1 MLPTSVPGYQRSHR
15 QGSPTGSSS
24 GPSPQ
29 SSGQAAATDA
39 LAAIVQRLVAWGF
52 PADDAAY
59 ALQGVVRWID
69 VAARDYLFNQG
80 APVTAI
86 YLLVE
91 GKIFQEQISADN
103 QGNRRV
109 TLRREA
115 QPGEW
120 IGHYDMLYSQN
131 YGTRARASEASRL
144 IEVQASALNRLIY
157 RYPRVRQKI
166 APMEKIGRLRTV
178 PLFGSLDL
186 TVLSYVAD
194 ACRAERIP
202 ENTLLYEA
210 EQPADDIFIVDQ
222 GQILLSGDDY
232 PWTGVGNGMAFGFH
246 DRRAGGRNAA
256 APPYGH
262 TAKTSVPSTI
272 FVISRRQLIDLT
284 DLTPEVA
291 GNALRQQTEDALAAV
306 TVFAHYTPEER
317 RALLAYMSHYFVPIH
332 HLTMQQGEVGDS
344 LWILMPG
351 SRATLFALE
360 SGQAMQPTPVYGP
373 NFFGELALRVD
384 HTLNSTVQAEPA
396 SQWLR
401 LHQTDFR
408 AFLQRYG
415 QELQARLALSPDAER
430 YLGRAEERK
439 RYSWLQV
446 GENLVLFQQRHPIA
460 LLRNIAFSLV
470 LSTVIILTWVT
481 VATRGWLDPWHL
493 WIFGILGGISLIQ
506 FIWGLLDYLND
517 YLLITN
523 QRLVRQEKVLFIN
536 EYRQAAFLEQIRNVD
551 VETDFLGNVLRYGV
565 LQIQTAAS
573 SGSIDFDYVPDPL
586 RVKQTIL
593 EQQNLRQQHYQ
604 ASSKLVIQNLL
615 EERFGLRLR
624 LPQRVMPTGS
634 TPSIRLAQSWRE
646 RFGAIFDISSH
657 LEIRTDERI
666 IWRKHWA
673 ILVGRI
679 TPAVLTLTTVLA
691 LLIGEQFLPLLL
703 QQFVLPINILLV
715 LVGLWAMGWIAW
727 ITEDWRNDT
736 YEINAEQIADV
747 EKKPLFFSEQ
757 RRTALLGEIENI
769 EVSIPSPLHYLLN
782 FGNVRLSTA
791 ATQGEFSFDWVPDP
805 RGVSEEVRRRIEA
818 YRYEQETK
826 RAHQRAQELPDWF
839 EMYNRLGGDNI
850 ASPPRADG

>member
-1 MLPTSVPGYQRSHR
+1 MLPTSVPGYQRGRSL
-15 QGSPTGSSS
+15 QGLAQDPAQP
-24 GPSPQ
+24 PSL
-29 SSGQAAATDA
+29 DA

-59 ALQGVVRWID
+59 ALQGAVRWRA
-69 VAARDYLFNQG
+69 VAARQYLFSQDT
-80 APVTAI
+80 PVTHI

-91 GKIFQEQISADN
+91 GKIFQEQITPDSA
-103 QGNRRV
+103 GNRRV

-120 IGHYDMLYSQN
+120 IGHYDMLYSQH
-131 YGTRARASEASRL
+131 YGTRARAVENSRV
-144 IEVQASALNRLIY
+144 IEVQAAALNRLLY
-157 RYPRVRQKI
+157 RYPRVRQQI
-166 APMEKIGRLRTV
+166 APMEKIGRLRTI
-178 PLFGSLDL
+178 PLFGNLDL

-202 ENTLLYEA
+202 ENTVLYEA
-210 EQPADDIFIVDQ
+210 NQPADNLFIVDQ
-222 GQILLSGDDY
+222 GQVLFSGENY
-232 PWTGVGNGMAFGFH
+232 PWSGVGNGMAFGFH
-246 DRRAGGRNAA
+246 ERRAGGRNAD

-262 TAKTSVPSTI
+262 SAMTSVPSTI

-291 GNALRQQTEDALAAV
+291 GNALRQQAEEAVSAV
-306 TVFAHYTPEER
+306 TVFANYTLEER
-317 RALLAYMSHYFVPIH
+317 RALLGYMSHYYVPIH

-360 SGQAMQPTPVYGP
+360 SGQALQPTPVYGP

-401 LHQTDFR
+401 LHQGDFR
-408 AFLQRYG
+408 AFLRKHG
-415 QELQARLALSPDAER
+415 QELQPRLTLSPAAER
-430 YLGRAEERK
+430 FLGRAEERQ
-439 RYSWLQV
+439 RYPWLQI

-460 LLRNIAFSLV
+460 LLQNIGFSLI
-470 LSTVIILTWVT
+470 LSTIIVLTWVT

-493 WIFGILGGISLIQ
+493 WVFGILGGVSLVQ
-506 FIWGLLDYLND
+506 FFWGLIDYLND
-517 YLLITN
+517 YLLVTN

-536 EYRQAAFLEQIRNVD
+536 EHRQAAFLEQIRNID
-551 VETDFLGNVLRYGV
+551 VESDFLGNLLRYGNMK
-565 LQIQTAAS
+565 IQTAAS
-573 SGSIDFDYVPDPL
+573 SGSISFDYVPDPI

-624 LPQRVMPTGS
+624 LPQRVIPGGSAPT
-634 TPSIRLAQSWRE
+634 INLAQNWRE
-646 RFGAIFDISSH
+646 RVRQFMDIGAH
-657 LEIRTDERI
+657 LEIRTDDRI

-673 ILVGRI
+673 ILLGRSL
-679 TPAVLTLTTVLA
+679 PALLTALIVLA
-691 LLIGEQFLPLLL
+691 LLIGEQMLPPTL
-703 QQFVLPINILLV
+703 QQFVLPLNILLV
-715 LVGLWAMGWIAW
+715 LIGLWAMGWLAW
-727 ITEDWRNDT
+727 IVADWRNDT
-736 YEINAEQIADV
+736 YEIDGKQIADV

-757 RRTALLGEIENI
+757 RRTALLGEIEHI
-769 EVSIPSPLHYLLN
+769 EVNIPSPLHYLLN

-805 RGVSEEVRRRIEA
+805 RGVSEEIRRRIEV
-818 YRYEQETK
+818 YRYQQENN
-826 RAHQRAQELPDWF
+826 RARQRAQELPDWF

-850 ASPPRADG
+850 VPQQRAEG

>member
-1 MLPTSVPGYQRSHR
+1 MLPTSVPGYQRHR
-15 QGSPTGSSS
+15 
-24 GPSPQ
+24 PQ
-29 SSGQAAATDA
+29 SSSFATPQDAARFSAPDA
-39 LAAIVQRLVAWGF
+39 LAVIVQRLVAWGF

-59 ALQGVVRWID
+59 ALQGAVRWID
-69 VAARDYLFNQG
+69 VPPRDYLFAQN
-80 APVTAI
+80 APVAAI

-91 GKIFQEQISADN
+91 GKIFQEQIIGDDHGN
-103 QGNRRV
+103 QRRV

-120 IGHYDMLYSQN
+120 IGHYDMLYTQH
-131 YGTRARASEASRL
+131 YGTRARALEASRL
-144 IEVQASALNRLIY
+144 IEVQASALNRLLY
-157 RYPRVRQKI
+157 RYPRVRQQI

-202 ENTLLYEA
+202 EKTILYEA
-210 EQPADDIFIVDQ
+210 NQPADDLFIVDQ
-222 GQILLSGDDY
+222 GQVLLSGDDY

-246 DRRAGGRNAA
+246 DRRAGGRNAD

-262 TAKTSVPSTI
+262 SAKTSVPSTV

-284 DLTPEVA
+284 DLVPELA
-291 GNALRQQTEDALAAV
+291 GNALRQQAEDALAAV
-306 TVFAHYTPEER
+306 TVFADYTPEER
-317 RALLAYMSHYFVPIH
+317 RALLTYMSHYFIPIH

-360 SGQAMQPTPVYGP
+360 SGQALQPTPVYGP
-373 NFFGELALRVD
+373 NCFGELALRVD

-401 LHQTDFR
+401 LHQADFR
-408 AFLQRYG
+408 AFLRVHG
-415 QELQARLALSPDAER
+415 QDLQARLTLSPAAER
-430 YLGRAEERK
+430 FLGGEEERK
-439 RYSWLQV
+439 RYPWLQV

-460 LLRNIAFSLV
+460 LLRNIAFSLI
-470 LSTVIILTWVT
+470 LSTIIIVTWIT
-481 VATRGWLDPWHL
+481 VATRGWLDSWHL
-493 WIFGILGGISLIQ
+493 WLFGVLGGVSLLQ

-517 YLLITN
+517 YMLITN
-523 QRLVRQEKVLFIN
+523 QRLVRQEKVLFFS
-536 EYRQAAFLEQIRNVD
+536 EYRQAAFLEQIRNID
-551 VETDFLGNVLRYGV
+551 VKTDFLGKLLQFGV
-565 LQIQTAAS
+565 LKIQTAATD
-573 SGSIDFDYVPDPL
+573 GTIDFDYVPDAT

-615 EERFGLRLR
+615 EERFGLHLR
-624 LPQRVMPTGS
+624 LPQRVIPAGS
-634 TPSIRLAQSWRE
+634 APSIRLTQSWLEWLR
-646 RFGAIFDISSH
+646 GLVDIGSH

-673 ILVGRI
+673 ILIGRAF
-679 TPAVLTLTTVLA
+679 PAIMIMTTVLA
-691 LLIGEQFLPLLL
+691 LLIGEQLLPPQL
-703 QQFVLPINILLV
+703 QQFVMPINFLLV
-715 LVGLWAMGWIAW
+715 LLGLWAVGWMAW
-727 ITEDWRNDT
+727 ITADWRNDT
-736 YEINAEQIADV
+736 YEIDAKQIADV

-791 ATQGEFSFDWVPDP
+791 AAQGEFSFDWVPDP
-805 RGVSEEVRRRIEA
+805 RGVSEEIRRRIEV
-818 YRYEQETK
+818 YRYQQENN
-826 RAHQRAQELPDWF
+826 RARQRAQELPDWF

-850 ASPPRADG
+850 MPPQRAEG

>member
-1 MLPTSVPGYQRSHR
+1 MLPTSVPGYQHSRSHR
-15 QGSPTGSSS
+15 QGSSS
-24 GPSPQ
+24 GSSPQ
-29 SSGQAAATDA
+29 SSGQAAASDA

-69 VAARDYLFNQG
+69 VAARDYLFNQD

-131 YGTRARASEASRL
+131 YGTRARASEPSRL

-202 ENTLLYEA
+202 ENTILYEA

-262 TAKTSVPSTI
+262 AAKTSVPSTI

-401 LHQTDFR
+401 LHQADFR

-415 QELQARLALSPDAER
+415 QDLHARLALSPDAER
-430 YLGRAEERK
+430 FLGRAEERK

-470 LSTVIILTWVT
+470 LSMVIILTWVT

-536 EYRQAAFLEQIRNVD
+536 EYRQAAFLEQIRNID

-573 SGSIDFDYVPDPL
+573 TGSIDFDYVPDPL

-624 LPQRVMPTGS
+624 LPQRVMPTNS
-634 TPSIRLAQSWRE
+634 APTIRLNQGWQEWLRKL
-646 RFGAIFDISSH
+646 FDVSSH

-673 ILVGRI
+673 ILVGRV
-679 TPAVLTLTTVLA
+679 TPAVLTLATVLA

-703 QQFVLPINILLV
+703 RQFVLPINILLV
-715 LVGLWAMGWIAW
+715 LVGLWSMGWIAW

-818 YRYEQETK
+818 YRYVQETK

>member
-1 MLPTSVPGYQRSHR
+1 MLPTSVPGYQRGR
-15 QGSPTGSSS
+15 SS
-24 GPSPQ
+24 GSLPPSGPVSTQ
-29 SSGQAAATDA
+29 DPAPDA
-39 LAAIVQRLVAWGF
+39 LAIIAQRLVAWGF

-59 ALQGVVRWID
+59 ALQGAVRWRELP
-69 VAARDYLFNQG
+69 AREYLFTQDK
-80 APVTAI
+80 PVTAI

-91 GKIFQEQISADN
+91 GKILQEQITPDSQD
-103 QGNRRV
+103 NRRV

-120 IGHYDMLYSQN
+120 IGHYDMLYTQH
-131 YGTRARASEASRL
+131 YGTRARAVEISRV
-144 IEVQASALNRLIY
+144 IEVQAGALNRLLY
-157 RYPRVRQKI
+157 RYPRVRQQI

-178 PLFGSLDL
+178 PIFGNLDL

-194 ACRAERIP
+194 ASRVERIP

-210 EQPADDIFIVDQ
+210 EQPAENIFIVDQ
-222 GQILLSGDDY
+222 GQVLFTGDDY
-232 PWTGVGNGMAFGFH
+232 PWTGVGNGMAFGFYE
-246 DRRAGGRNAA
+246 RRAGGRNAA

-262 TAKTSVPSTI
+262 SAKTSVPSTI

-291 GNALRQQTEDALAAV
+291 GNALRQQAEEALAAV
-306 TVFAHYTPEER
+306 TVFANYTPAER
-317 RALLAYMSHYFVPIH
+317 RSLLGYMSHYYIPIH

-344 LWILMPG
+344 LWILTPG

-360 SGQAMQPTPVYGP
+360 SGQALQPTPIHGP

-401 LHQTDFR
+401 LHQADFR
-408 AFLQRYG
+408 AFLRQYG
-415 QELQARLALSPDAER
+415 QALQTQLTLSPAAER
-430 YLGRAEERK
+430 FLGRAEERK
-439 RYSWLQV
+439 RYSWLQI
-446 GENLVLFQQRHPIA
+446 GENLVLFQHRHPIA
-460 LLRNIAFSLV
+460 LLRNILFSLV
-470 LSTVIILTWVT
+470 LSTVVIVTWVT
-481 VATRGWLDPWHL
+481 VATRGWLDSWLL
-493 WIFGILGGISLIQ
+493 WVFGLLGAVSVMQ
-506 FIWGLLDYLND
+506 FVWGLLDYLND
-517 YLLITN
+517 YMLITN

-551 VETDFLGNVLRYGV
+551 IETDFLGNLLSYGKLRV
-565 LQIQTAAS
+565 QTAGAKA
-573 SGSIDFDYVPDPL
+573 SIDFDYVPNPN

-593 EQQNLRQQHYQ
+593 EQQSLRQQHYQ

-624 LPQRVMPTGS
+624 LPQRVIPGGRAPT
-634 TPSIRLAQSWRE
+634 IQLAQSLLE
-646 RFGAIFDISSH
+646 RLRRLFDIQSH
-657 LEIRTDERI
+657 LEIRTDERV

-673 ILVGRI
+673 ILVGRAFASLATLLTVI
-679 TPAVLTLTTVLA
+679 TI
-691 LLIGEQFLPLLL
+691 LISEQLMPPTL
-703 QQFVLPINILLV
+703 QQFVLPINLLLV
-715 LVGLWAMGWIAW
+715 LVGLWAMGWLAW
-727 ITEDWRNDT
+727 VVADWRNDT
-736 YEINAEQIADV
+736 YEIDAKEIADV

-791 ATQGEFSFDWVPDP
+791 AMDGEFTFDWVPDP
-805 RGVSEEVRRRIEA
+805 RGVSEEVRRRIEV
-818 YRYEQETK
+818 YRYQQENN
-826 RAHQRAQELPDWF
+826 RARQRAQELPDWF

-850 ASPPRADG
+850 VPSQRSEG